1 MPTIPHRA
9 SPRALAFAAIVVSA
23 NLHLLAAEPN
33 ASATAE
39 KRTYRHELKKLVNP
53 PPLLADYPEFV
64 DPVRESHRYEAPP
77 LIDEEGAD
85 LQVRAWRFSYNAR
98 GVIEMPNRLRG
109 DRTAVIVVHPWGID
123 DGQGWQTPEPAGAAF
138 QCTPERNRVVTK
150 HLTQV
155 VNLLL
160 KSLRNNAK
168 LVMYSLPGKE
178 DPVRQKMYRSFRGT
192 PALADIPEGKRELQ
206 QQLAAF
212 KYLASELPTSL
223 TLSADRAVIDYYVQ
237 FPALDPGPKYNNP
250 GFWSLPVPVH
260 QAIDVARNDVVIY
273 DGEGY
278 PALREFLRQNGVRHI
293 LLTGY
298 NTDMCVCATTAG
310 FDNLRQDFN
319 VFLVGDATLATFPA
333 QPTPAVP
340 TSAAVAFASLKVL
353 ITQASWIQ
361 VSAPAGAA
369 K

>member
-1 MPTIPHRA
+1 
-9 SPRALAFAAIVVSA
+9 
-23 NLHLLAAEPN
+23 
-33 ASATAE
+33 
-39 KRTYRHELKKLVNP
+39 
-53 PPLLADYPEFV
+53 
-64 DPVRESHRYEAPP
+64 
-77 LIDEEGAD
+77 
-85 LQVRAWRFSYNAR
+85 
-98 GVIEMPNRLRG
+98 
-109 DRTAVIVVHPWGID
+109 
-123 DGQGWQTPEPAGAAF
+123 
-138 QCTPERNRVVTK
+138 
-150 HLTQV
+150 
-155 VNLLL
+155 LL
-160 KSLRNNAK
+160 KSLRGPAK

-178 DPVRQKMYRSFRGT
+178 DSARKKLYRSFRGT
-192 PALADIPEGKRELQ
+192 PDPAEIPVGRRELQ
-206 QQLAAF
+206 QHLTAF

-237 FPALDPGPKYNNP
+237 FPALDPGPKYNNA

-260 QAIDVARNDVVIY
+260 KAIDVAQEDVVIY

-278 PALREFLRQNGVRHI
+278 PALREFLQQNGIRHI

-310 FDNLRQDFN
+310 YDNLRNDFN

-361 VSAPAGAA
+361 VSAPVAGGA